1 MVQEK
6 VVDAHNTGTSA
17 GTSTVATV
25 QEVAGRSLDVMT
37 ELRARLNVTQA
48 LDGDTPTLDV
58 YLQRKVGA
66 GDDWEDFYHFPQVTT
81 STVDKVVT
89 LPLPL
94 AQDVDG
100 SLGSM
105 SRDQETE
112 SLAADT
118 ALAGHWS
125 GPVRIREVLAT
136 GGSISQAAIYD
147 IEMVGR

>member
-17 GTSTVATV
+17 GTATVATV
-25 QEVAGRSLDVMT
+25 QNVGGRMLPAMA
-37 ELRARLNVTQA
+37 ELRVRLNVTQA
-48 LDGDTPTLDV
+48 MTGTSPTLDI

-66 GDDWEDFYHFPQVTT
+66 GDDWEDFYAFPQVTT

-105 SRDQETE
+105 SRDQGVE
-112 SLAADT
+112 SLTADT
-118 ALAGHWS
+118 ALAGHWA
-125 GPVRIREVLAT
+125 GPIRVREVI
-136 GGSISQAAIYD
+136 GGTVTQAAIYD